1 MGYML
6 GSSQCK
12 QRITGS
18 LLHYLSAQEAI
29 GWMHLCLGA
38 RLSYRPHRLSQ
49 SWVLHLQGLSKI
61 LGGLL
66 QAGRMQAVAKE
77 GTCPMRALPNGAGT

>member
-12 QRITGS
+12 RRVTGS
-18 LLHYLSAQEAI
+18 LLRYLSAQEAI

-38 RLSYRPHRLSQ
+38 KLS
-49 SWVLHLQGLSKI
+49 
-61 LGGLL
+61 
-66 QAGRMQAVAKE
+66 
-77 GTCPMRALPNGAGT
+77 